1 MSSILFEMMDRL
13 EPSLRAG
20 DLEGCEM
27 AIETRMRS
35 MPVTPFHAVLNLAI
49 TNDPQDVA
57 LHFDRFF
64 KQEAVR
70 FSIAAACT
78 EMNGFDIN
86 PDRWYCDCFAYSA
99 YGGHEDYDWL
109 SDWQSERFDDYT
121 IKGLEELQQVY
132 ASGALLDDNCSD
144 ASQLTSLLVVIKFQR
159 LIERASRSMKHL
171 SFPLLSTAHDFDFI
185 AEAVCST

>member
-1 MSSILFEMMDRL
+1 
-13 EPSLRAG
+13 
-20 DLEGCEM
+20 
-27 AIETRMRS
+27 
-35 MPVTPFHAVLNLAI
+35 MPVTPFHAVLDLAI

-64 KQEAVR
+64 ELEAAR
-70 FSIAAACT
+70 LSIAAVYT

-121 IKGLEELQQVY
+121 IKGLEELQKIY
-132 ASGALLDDNCSD
+132 AGEAFLDDSYSD
-144 ASQLTSLLVVIKFQR
+144 ASHLTSLLVVVKFQR
-159 LIERASRSMKHL
+159 LIERASQSMKRL
-171 SFPLLSTAHDFDFI
+171 YVPLLSTAHGFDFI
-185 AEAVCST
+185 AEAGGSA